1 MRMNPGMPNLDHSDF
16 DVTNFIAL
24 IYSWILW
31 AYTAWRVLFWIF
43 NYGTNLWQ
51 QKKKKKNTD
60 CWYTKNKKKV
70 LKITSQRYIK
80 ILLEF

>member
-1 MRMNPGMPNLDHSDF
+1 MRMNPDMLNLDHSDF

-51 QKKKKKNTD
+51 QKKKKKIQIADTQRI
-60 CWYTKNKKKV
+60 KKK
-70 LKITSQRYIK
+70 
-80 ILLEF
+80 F